1 VDRVTTIGNRQKRYR
16 LYENDCR
23 LVGNLPGF
31 IINLLIGDYNIVL
44 IDISNS
50 NLKSVIFKIGNA
62 FIKTIRLQGSVRDF
76 GYDYVP
82 KIDEG
87 WEPVLL
93 RIEE

>member
-62 FIKTIRLQGSVRDF
+62 FIKTIRLQGSVTGISVTIMSPRLMKA
-76 GYDYVP
+76 GSQCC
-82 KIDEG
+82 
-87 WEPVLL
+87 
-93 RIEE
+93 